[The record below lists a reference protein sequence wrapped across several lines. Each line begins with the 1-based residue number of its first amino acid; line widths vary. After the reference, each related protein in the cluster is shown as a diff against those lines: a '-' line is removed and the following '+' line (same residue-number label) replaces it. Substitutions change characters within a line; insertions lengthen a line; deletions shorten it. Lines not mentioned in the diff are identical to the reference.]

1 MTNLKAYVVSDSN
14 NNVLAELEAKDAKSE
29 VLEDEACKLKA
40 RIELKTKYA
49 ELSDS
54 YDNLILENETL
65 KLKIKMLE
73 IKNRNLK
80 AKLNKSENIQELVYD
95 GLGDK

>member
-14 NNVLAELEAKDAKSE
+14 NSILTELDAKDAKSE
-29 VLEDEACKLKA
+29 VLEDEVCKLKA

-80 AKLNKSENIQELVYD
+80 AKLNKSEKTQELVYE

>member
-1 MTNLKAYVVSDSN
+1 MTNLKAYIVSDSN
-14 NNVLAELEAKDAKSE
+14 NSILTELEAKDAKSE
-29 VLEDEACKLKA
+29 VLEDEVCKLKA

-49 ELSDS
+49 ELTDS
-54 YDNLILENETL
+54 YDSLMFDYETL

-73 IKNRNLK
+73 IKNRDLK
-80 AKLNKSENIQELVYD
+80 AKLNKSEKIQELVYD

>member
-1 MTNLKAYVVSDSN
+1 MTNLKAYIVSDSN
-14 NNVLAELEAKDAKSE
+14 NSILTELEAKDAKSE
-29 VLEDEACKLKA
+29 VLEDEVCKLKA

-80 AKLNKSENIQELVYD
+80 AKLNKSENIQELVYN